1 MTDLVAV
8 GLGLFSAFSWA
19 VGSLMFSR
27 ALKETPGGL
36 APPSAAG
43 ANLFKN
49 ILASSIFLALWPVL
63 GGVLP
68 PLPVAL
74 LLALSGLLG
83 FAMGDTF
90 YFAALPRAGVQ
101 RAAMI
106 GMLNVPVAALLG
118 WAFFAEKLALGTL
131 GAMTVLLVGVCLVV
145 LDRSDGGGSSDPA
158 KRRAGVLFSVA
169 NVGAI
174 ALAVVLGHNNMGE
187 VKLVPAVLCRMLGGI
202 LGAFLLAPVAG
213 FAGGSVGREMRALVR
228 PLHTPA
234 LWKALSLAALVSAVI
249 GLLPYHLAL
258 AHLPSGV
265 AAVLFATTPLFTLP
279 LGILMG
285 DRFGWRAVLGTLVGY
300 SGMFAVLASLGFGSE
315 QDPVTGLEASPSPA
329 PGGELAR
336 FPRLAVD
343 PAGQAHSLWTR
354 VERGQPAELRL
365 AHFDGQAWSAAQTVA
380 SGGNWFINWA
390 DRPNHAWGAEGS
402 AWFTWL
408 ERTASGSYD
417 YEVRLAS
424 RGADGIQVLDGA
436 LHEDR
441 NPAEHGFVSVVALQD
456 AGAMAL
462 WLDGRNAMQA
472 GGAMGLYA
480 RPLAADGSKGPE
492 ELVDARVCDC
502 CNTSLARMEDGS
514 VVAAWRDRSAE
525 EVRDIAL
532 ARRAPGG
539 TQWSEPVVFYEDNWL
554 IDGCPVNGPVLAAQ
568 GQRLAMAWFTL
579 GGGTDAAGE
588 ATPEHAGPRVCLG
601 LSKDGGQS
609 FGERLVLS
617 AADPQGRVDAVYLA
631 DGTLLVSWL
640 ERGAG
645 EQSEWRV
652 RAFDGA
658 GAPCGEALVL
668 GLVSGERGDGWL
680 SLCAHGEGALAQWTV
695 PGEGL
700 QAARIE
706 LLRGAER

>member
-1 MTDLVAV
+1 MTDLVAA
-8 GLGLFSAFSWA
+8 GLGLFSALSWG
-19 VGSLMFSR
+19 VGSLLFSR
-27 ALKETPGGL
+27 ALKGTPEGVE
-36 APPSAAG
+36 PPSAAG

-49 ILASSIFLALWPVL
+49 VLASSVFLALWPVL
-63 GGVLP
+63 GGALP
-68 PLPVAL
+68 PLSVAL

-118 WAFFAEKLALGTL
+118 WAFFAEELALATV
-131 GAMTVLLVGVCLVV
+131 GAMAVLLVGVCLVV

-158 KRRAGVLFSVA
+158 KRRAGVLFSAA
-169 NVGAI
+169 NVIVI

-187 VKLVPAVLCRMLGGI
+187 VKLVPAVLCRMVGGL

-213 FAGGSVGREMRALVR
+213 LAGGSVRREMRALVR

-234 LWKALSLAALVSAVI
+234 LWKALTLAALVSAVI

-258 AHLPSGV
+258 AHLSSGV

-300 SGMFAVLASLGFGSE
+300 SGMFAVVASLGFGTG

-343 PAGQAHSLWTR
+343 PAGGAHALWTR
-354 VERGQPAELRL
+354 VERGQPVELRL
-365 AHFDGQAWSAAQTVA
+365 SHFDGEAWSEAQIVA
-380 SGGNWFINWA
+380 SGERWFVNWA
-390 DRPNHAWGAEGS
+390 DRPNHAWGAQDS
-402 AWFTWL
+402 AWCTWL

-424 RGADGIQVLDGA
+424 QGPEGFTTVEGA

-441 NPAEHGFVSVVALQD
+441 NPAEHGFVSLVPMGD
-456 AGAMAL
+456 AGALAL
-462 WLDGRNAMQA
+462 WLDGRGAMQA
-472 GGAMGLYA
+472 GGSMALYA

-492 ELVDARVCDC
+492 ELVDPRVCDC
-502 CNTSLARMEDGS
+502 CSTSLARMGDGS
-514 VVAAWRDRSAE
+514 VVAAWRDRSAD

-532 ARRAPGG
+532 ARRAAGG
-539 TQWSEPVVFYEDNWL
+539 TEWSEPVVFYEDNWL
-554 IDGCPVNGPVLAAQ
+554 IEGCPVNGPVLAAQ
-568 GQRLAMAWFTL
+568 GQRLALAWFTL
-579 GGGTDAAGE
+579 GAGTDAAGK
-588 ATPEHAGPRVCLG
+588 ATPLNGGPRVYLG
-601 LSKDGGQS
+601 LSNDGGKS

-617 AADPQGRVDAVYLA
+617 AADPQGRVDAIYLA

-658 GAPCGEALVL
+658 GEACGEALVL
-668 GLVSGERGDGWL
+668 GRVSGERGDGWL
-680 SLCAHGEGALAQWTV
+680 SLCAHGAGALAQWTV

-700 QAARIE
+700 RAARIE
-706 LLRGAER
+706 VLRGAER

>member
-8 GLGLFSAFSWA
+8 GLGLFSAFSWG
-19 VGSLMFSR
+19 VGSLLFSR
-27 ALKETPGGL
+27 ALKGAPKGL

-49 ILASSIFLALWPVL
+49 ILASCVFLALWPVL
-63 GGVLP
+63 GGALP
-68 PLPVAL
+68 GWPVAL
-74 LLALSGLLG
+74 FLALSGILG

-118 WAFFAEKLALGTL
+118 WAFFAEELDLATV
-131 GAMTVLLVGVCLVV
+131 GAMAVVLLGVCLVV

-158 KRRAGVLFSVA
+158 KRRAGVLFSLG

-174 ALAVVLGHNNMGE
+174 ALAVVLGHNHMGE
-187 VKLVPAVLCRMLGGI
+187 IKLVPAVLCRMAGGI

-213 FAGGSVGREMRALVR
+213 LAGGSVLREVRALVR

-279 LGILMG
+279 LGLAMG
-285 DRFGWRAVLGTLVGY
+285 DRFGWRAVVGTLVGY
-300 SGMFAVLASLGFGSE
+300 AGMFAVVASLGFGE
-315 QDPVTGLEASPSPA
+315 AQDPVTGLEAQESLA

-343 PAGQAHSLWTR
+343 PAGVAHSLWTR
-354 VERGQPAELRL
+354 VEQGQPAELRL
-365 AHFDGQAWSAAQTVA
+365 AHFDGKLWSDAETVA
-380 SGGNWFINWA
+380 SGDNWFINWA
-390 DRPNHAWGAEGS
+390 DRPNHAWGADGS

-424 RGADGIQVLDGA
+424 RSAGAIELLDGA

-441 NPAEHGFVSVVALQD
+441 KPAEHGFVSVVPNEA

-462 WLDGRNAMQA
+462 WLDGRNAMQP

-502 CNTSLARMEDGS
+502 CSTSLARMDDGS
-514 VVAAWRDRSAE
+514 LVAAWRDRSAD

-532 ARRAPGG
+532 ARRVAG
-539 TQWSEPVVFYEDNWL
+539 TTEWTQPVVFYEDNWM
-554 IDGCPVNGPVLAAQ
+554 IEGCPVNGPVLTAQ
-568 GQRLAMAWFTL
+568 GQQLALVWFTL
-579 GGGTDAAGE
+579 GSGAD
-588 ATPEHAGPRVCLG
+588 AGPRVCLG

-609 FGERLVLS
+609 FGERVVLS
-617 AADPQGRVDAVYLA
+617 AEDPQGRVDATYLA

-645 EQSEWRV
+645 ALSEWRV
-652 RAFDGA
+652 QAFDAA
-658 GAPCGEALVL
+658 GEACGEALVL
-668 GLVSGERGDGWL
+668 GDVSGERGDGWL
-680 SLCAHGEGALAQWTV
+680 SLCAHGSGALAQWTV

-706 LLRGAER
+706 LLRGEPR